1 MTTIKA
7 VSKGSTL
14 PQTSNNSE
22 VANVGKFNKSEKNRI
37 DVPTV
42 KDKVETIND
51 YVNRIDEIIKPIYEM
66 ETAKLNAIC
75 EEVKEL
81 KEQARKNRTRIDDA
95 KLEVLLLDL
104 VVEIGEV
111 MERIEERALD
121 VDIAN
126 AFLEENT
133 GRALL
138 YANEVKDRK
147 NLSNANLQK
156 AFANNLVALD
166 KYTYIVKN
174 RIYKKIESKVNSAEK
189 LFYGIKAILGRRL

>member
-7 VSKGSTL
+7 VTKGSTL
-14 PQTSNNSE
+14 PQISNNSD
-22 VANVGKFNKSEKNRI
+22 VTNVEDYKDKKNNI
-37 DVPTV
+37 DVPTLR
-42 KDKVETIND
+42 DKVETIND
-51 YVNRIDEIIKPIYEM
+51 YVDRIDKIIQPIYER

-75 EEVKEL
+75 EEVKQL
-81 KEQARKNRTRIDDA
+81 KEHSRKNKIRIDDA
-95 KLEVLLLDL
+95 KLELLLLDL
-104 VVEIGEV
+104 VIEIGEV

-138 YANEVKDRK
+138 HANEAKDRE

-156 AFANNLVALD
+156 AYANNLVMLD